1 MICFF
6 DENELYMCFSN
17 WYRSP
22 FIYAGRSYMSVEQF
36 MLYHKALLFR
46 KTGLAEKI
54 RKIRIPV
61 EVKTVQGYPFS
72 EEDLEVWDKIS
83 YNIVKRG
90 VGAKFR
96 KNERIQEELL
106 STGNELI
113 AACSP
118 TDMKWGI
125 GIGIDDPKKE
135 DVNSWKGKNYLGRIL
150 MEVRE
155 EIMQEYAAA
164 AAGFDLKFKLSAE
177 EPIPEWQ
184 ITAGELKR
192 IPPFY
197 RAIHTFSDTL
207 DDFERRAFYKGKLS
221 GWDYSM
227 QYNMG
232 GGLPIIGF
240 YEMKQEIYDIAS
252 RLNNLK
258 LALRAT
264 GNVKDKEV
272 FGNEQDKKK
281 TFTGS

>member
-6 DENELYMCFSN
+6 DENELYRSFSN
-17 WYRSP
+17 WYHTP
-22 FIYAGRSYMSVEQF
+22 FIYAGRIYMSVEQF
-36 MLYHKALLFR
+36 MLCHKALLFR

-54 RKIRIPV
+54 RKMRIPA
-61 EVKTVQGYPFS
+61 EVKTIQGYPFS
-72 EEDLEVWDKIS
+72 EWDSKVWEKIS

-96 KNERIQEELL
+96 KDARIQEELL
-106 STGNELI
+106 STGHELI

-118 TDMKWGI
+118 TDKKWGI

-135 DVNSWKGKNYLGRIL
+135 DVSRWKGKNYLGRIL

-155 EIMQEYAAA
+155 EIMQERAAA
-164 AAGFDLKFKLSAE
+164 AAGFDLKFKLSDE

-184 ITAGELKR
+184 MTAGELKR

-207 DDFERRAFYKGKLS
+207 NDVERREFYKGRLS

-232 GGLPIIGF
+232 GGLTIIGF
-240 YEMKQEIYDIAS
+240 YEMKQEIYDIAA

-258 LALRAT
+258 LASRAI
-264 GNVKDKEV
+264 GNVRD
-272 FGNEQDKKK
+272 DDII
-281 TFTGS
+281 

>member
-1 MICFF
+1 MIYFF
-6 DENELYMCFSN
+6 DENEHYRCFSN

-22 FIYAGRSYMSVEQF
+22 FFYAGRPYISVEQF
-36 MLYHKALLFR
+36 VLYHKMELFR

-54 RKIRIPV
+54 RKVKIPV
-61 EVKTVQGYPFS
+61 EVKTMQGYPFTEVDS
-72 EEDLEVWDKIS
+72 EVWEKIS

-96 KNERIQEELL
+96 QNRKMQKELL

-118 TDMKWGI
+118 TDVKWGTGI
-125 GIGIDDPKKE
+125 GINDPKKE
-135 DVNSWKGKNYLGRIL
+135 DVNKWKGKNYLGRIL

-155 EIMQEYAAA
+155 EIMQERAAA
-164 AAGFDLKFKLSAE
+164 AAGYDLKYKLSDD
-177 EPIPEWQ
+177 EPIPEWKMA
-184 ITAGELKR
+184 AGELKR
-192 IPPFY
+192 IPQFY

-207 DDFERRAFYKGKLS
+207 NDFERKAFYKGRLS

-232 GGLPIIGF
+232 GGLTIIGF
-240 YEMKQEIYDIAS
+240 YEMKQEVYDIAA

-258 LALRAT
+258 LALHAT
-264 GNVKDKEV
+264 ENVRDNYNYHNTRKL
-272 FGNEQDKKK
+272 
-281 TFTGS
+281 